1 MSKFIKNTLSN
12 TGGIATAFRSLPLLL
27 LPVMMICSLP
37 AYADYSFQLIIPP
50 GAENAQALGI
60 NNAGTVVGGAF
71 GGLNTGYSFTYDMKK
86 GEYTNIGSEFNVLE
100 ISNSGVMVGDV
111 EGVCAIRDKDGTI
124 TTFFPPS
131 YTVDSFCQARGV
143 NPDGKVSGFQI
154 HGFDDWLGFIYDSEY
169 DTYEE
174 FLPSPQTIAHAINA
188 QGQNVGSVFLF
199 EGEAYPVSPEGWYG
213 YLRQTDGS
221 VKHFAISQSFPGES
235 RARGLSE
242 NGLISGFYLD
252 SDTFEFKGYVT
263 TLSKGNEFETIT
275 LTDDE
280 VVYQKPCDPNLPPP
294 PGPDYELITDVF
306 TSQVRND
313 GVVVGHCTDYHYN
326 WTTNDW
332 IAVATHGFI
341 ATPIE

>member
-1 MSKFIKNTLSN
+1 VSKFIKNTLSN
-12 TGGIATAFRSLPLLL
+12 FGGTATAFQSLPLLL
-27 LPVMMICSLP
+27 LPLMMIFSLP
-37 AYADYSFQLIIPP
+37 AHAEYSYQLLAPP
-50 GAENAQALGI
+50 GAIFTQTFGI
-60 NNAGTVVGGAF
+60 NNAGTVTGAADD
-71 GGLNTGYSFTYDMKK
+71 GVTYYSFTYDMKN
-86 GEYTNIGSEFNVLE
+86 GDSTEIGDEFIVFQ
-100 ISNSGVMVGDV
+100 ISNSGVMVGSVND
-111 EGVCAIRDKDGTI
+111 VCAIRDKDGAI

-131 YTVDSFCQARGV
+131 YTVDSSCQARGV
-143 NPDGKVSGFQI
+143 NPDGKVSGFVQDEY
-154 HGFDDWLGFIYDSEY
+154 GNTVGFIYDSEY
-169 DTYEE
+169 GTYEE

-199 EGEAYPVSPEGWYG
+199 EHEAYPGSPEGWYG

-263 TLSKGNEFETIT
+263 TLSDGEGFENIV
-275 LTDDE
+275 LTGDQ
-280 VVYQKPCDPNLPPP
+280 VIHLSPCDPDLPAP
-294 PGPDYELITDVF
+294 PGGYVILTDVF